1 MDAVRLVRVSR
12 HALAQSQASLEILT
26 EAWQA
31 QALTQAI
38 GGMLAVKGP
47 PELRGEAQG
56 LSEAGGRGCG
66 TIDWPTLSTGGQER
80 SGLGVGQP
88 PDPGPRAAR
97 LTEVPDARG
106 ALDELGGLLGE
117 VGIALVGV
125 ACAADE
131 GGFYWQTIEAID
143 AADESNDRV
152 RGLLRRLTV
161 WENGRLQGA
170 AHDSAAGPS

>member
-1 MDAVRLVRVSR
+1 MDAVRLIRVGR
-12 HALAQSQASLEILT
+12 HALAQSQEPLDILT

-38 GGMLAVKGP
+38 GGMLAMKGP

-56 LSEAGGRGCG
+56 LCEAGGRGCG
-66 TIDWPTLSTGGQER
+66 TIDWSSLCASGVSVPGLSAAR
-80 SGLGVGQP
+80 P
-88 PDPGPRAAR
+88 PELRPRAAQ
-97 LTEVPDARG
+97 LGEVVDPRG
-106 ALDELGGLLGE
+106 ALVGLGGLLGE
-117 VGIALVGV
+117 VGIALVAV

-131 GGFYWQTIEAID
+131 EGFYWQTIEAID

-161 WENGRLQGA
+161 WEHGRLQGA
-170 AHDSAAGPS
+170 ADSAGSS

>member
-1 MDAVRLVRVSR
+1 MDAVRIIRVSR
-12 HALAQSQASLEILT
+12 HALAQSQASREILT

-38 GGMLAVKGP
+38 GGLLAMKGP

-56 LSEAGGRGCG
+56 LCEAGDRGSG
-66 TIDWPTLSTGGQER
+66 SIEWPALRAGELEPAGFPA
-80 SGLGVGQP
+80 GQP
-88 PDPGPRAAR
+88 PDSVPRAAQ
-97 LTEVPDARG
+97 LTEVADAR
-106 ALDELGGLLGE
+106 ATLVDLGGLLGE

-125 ACAADE
+125 ACATDE
-131 GGFYWQTIEAID
+131 DGFYWQTIEAID

-161 WENGRLQGA
+161 WERSRLQGA

>member
-1 MDAVRLVRVSR
+1 MDAVRLIRVSR
-12 HALAQSQASLEILT
+12 HALAQSQASREILT

-38 GGMLAVKGP
+38 GGLLAIKGP

-56 LSEAGGRGCG
+56 LCEAGGRGSG
-66 TIDWPTLSTGGQER
+66 SIDWPAPRPGGLDAAGFPA
-80 SGLGVGQP
+80 GLP
-88 PDPGPRAAR
+88 PNPRPRALQ
-97 LTEVPDARG
+97 LTEVPDARTT
-106 ALDELGGLLGE
+106 LVDLGGLLGE

-125 ACAADE
+125 ACATDE
-131 GGFYWQTIEAID
+131 DGFYWQTIEAID

-161 WENGRLQGA
+161 WEHSRLQGA
-170 AHDSAAGPS
+170 AQDSAAGAS